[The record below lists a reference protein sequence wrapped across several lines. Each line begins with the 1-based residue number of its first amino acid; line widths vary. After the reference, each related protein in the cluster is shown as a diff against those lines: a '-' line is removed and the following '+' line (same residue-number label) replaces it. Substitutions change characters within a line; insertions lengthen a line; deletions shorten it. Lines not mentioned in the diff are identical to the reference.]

1 MATFCLIHGAWH
13 GGWAWDALSA
23 ELQTRGHEVVAPDL
37 PCDDT
42 TAGVVEYAAVAR
54 TALGGDEDA
63 IVVGHSLGGL
73 TIPLVPARLRVFLC
87 ALVAGTGGTDVF
99 VPGFGASRTRD
110 ELGRSYYPDS
120 ADAARELQYPP
131 SLASLAAKLRPQA
144 PVEVST
150 PYVADGPTAYVVC
163 TSDAAIRPDWQ
174 RRLAR
179 DVLGV
184 EPIEL
189 ASGHSPMLSCPHELA
204 DVLDA
209 LVVDGYESPR
219 CSASPS
225 RRSTTSASSPSDSSE
240 RATSRARSSKS

>member
-13 GGWAWDALSA
+13 GGWAWEPLSA
-23 ELQTRGHEVVAPDL
+23 ELKTRGHAVVAPDL
-37 PCDDT
+37 PCDDLGP
-42 TAGVVEYAAVAR
+42 GVVEYAALAAE
-54 TALGGDEDA
+54 ALNGVDDA

-87 ALVAGTGGTDVF
+87 ALVAGTGWDDVF

-110 ELGRSYYPDS
+110 ELGRSYYPDP

-150 PYVADGPTAYVVC
+150 PYAADGLAAYVVC
-163 TSDAAIRPDWQ
+163 TLDAAIRPDWQ
-174 RRLAR
+174 RHLAR
-179 DVLGV
+179 EVLGV
-184 EPIEL
+184 APIEL
-189 ASGHSPMLSCPHELA
+189 ASGHSPMLSCPRELA

-209 LVVDGYESPR
+209 LS
-219 CSASPS
+219 
-225 RRSTTSASSPSDSSE
+225 
-240 RATSRARSSKS
+240 